1 MIKRENVGLKKKA
14 FWLVSNATLS
24 TNAAENVKKEI
35 RGNKK
40 LCKDTDIRKKIIRV

>member
-14 FWLVSNATLS
+14 FWLVYNATLS

-35 RGNKK
+35 RGNK
-40 LCKDTDIRKKIIRV
+40 IRNCAKILTLEKR